1 METKKTTENINEAK
15 RFFFEKR
22 NKIDKPSATFIKK
35 KERERERAQMNKSDI
50 KQKLQLIPKKYKGL

>member
-35 KERERERAQMNKSDI
+35 KRERERESPNE
-50 KQKLQLIPKKYKGL
+50 

>member
-22 NKIDKPSATFIKK
+22 NKIDKPSATFKKK
-35 KERERERAQMNKSDI
+35 KERERESPNE
-50 KQKLQLIPKKYKGL
+50 

>member
-22 NKIDKPSATFIKK
+22 HKIDKPSATFIQKK
-35 KERERERAQMNKSDI
+35 KKRERESPNK
-50 KQKLQLIPKKYKGL
+50 

>member
-22 NKIDKPSATFIKK
+22 NKIDKPSATFIQKK
-35 KERERERAQMNKSDI
+35 KKKREKERAQMNKSDI
-50 KQKLQLIPKKYKGL
+50 KQKLQLIPK